1 MTIETQRPTNKTLI
15 EQLNWRYA
23 TKKMDPAKA
32 LRYNERSGAERVN
45 SELKDNY
52 ALESIRVRG
61 QKKVVCQM
69 MFAIIALTAKKIFNL
84 LPQLA

>member
-1 MTIETQRPTNKTLI
+1 
-15 EQLNWRYA
+15 
-23 TKKMDPAKA
+23 MDPAKA

-52 ALESIRVRG
+52 ALEAIRVRG
-61 QKKVVCQM
+61 QKKVACQM
-69 MFAIIALTAKKIFNL
+69 MFAIVALTAKKIFNL